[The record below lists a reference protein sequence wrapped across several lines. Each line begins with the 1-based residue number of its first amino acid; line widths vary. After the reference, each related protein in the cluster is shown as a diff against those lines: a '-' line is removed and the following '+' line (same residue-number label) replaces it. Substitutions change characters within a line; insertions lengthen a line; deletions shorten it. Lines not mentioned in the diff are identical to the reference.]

1 MRGGAASAGEDA
13 GSYRAP
19 RAAACAFGHADR
31 GAYAWCRSR
40 PQPIFLPRQSFAWPS
55 SYDSSCIPSTMTL
68 STYLLYVAAVALLIA
83 TPGPTMLMCMTNA
96 LNHGPRRAM
105 TSVAGSVSAV
115 LVVMVLSAMGL
126 GALLAA
132 SEAAFTTAKLI
143 GAAYLVWLGVKTF
156 RSDASAL
163 TVDGDAA
170 GGSRRSFYLQGLLV
184 GASNPKAMLF
194 FAAFFPQFLNPAA
207 PMAPQFTILALTF
220 MAFEF
225 TVLTTCALSVS
236 RLAPL
241 LRQSGP
247 VRWVNRICGG
257 LFTLMGG
264 LLLFTRRSA

>member
-1 MRGGAASAGEDA
+1 
-13 GSYRAP
+13 
-19 RAAACAFGHADR
+19 
-31 GAYAWCRSR
+31 
-40 PQPIFLPRQSFAWPS
+40 
-55 SYDSSCIPSTMTL
+55 MTL

-132 SEAAFTTAKLI
+132 SETAFTTAKLI
-143 GAAYLVWLGVKTF
+143 GAAYLVWLGIKTF

-163 TVDGDAA
+163 AVDGDAA
-170 GGSRRSFYLQGLLV
+170 GRPRRSFYLQGLLV
-184 GASNPKAMLF
+184 GASNPKAVLF

>member
-1 MRGGAASAGEDA
+1 
-13 GSYRAP
+13 
-19 RAAACAFGHADR
+19 
-31 GAYAWCRSR
+31 
-40 PQPIFLPRQSFAWPS
+40 
-55 SYDSSCIPSTMTL
+55 MTL

-115 LVVMVLSAMGL
+115 LVVMALSAMGL

-132 SEAAFTTAKLI
+132 SETAFTSAKFI
-143 GAAYLVWLGVKTF
+143 GAAYLVWLGIKTF

-163 TVDGDAA
+163 AVEGSPAADAPA
-170 GGSRRSFYLQGLLV
+170 RNTGRSFYLQGLLV
-184 GASNPKAMLF
+184 GASNPKAVLF
-194 FAAFFPQFLNPAA
+194 FAAFFPQFLNPSA
-207 PMAPQFTILALTF
+207 PMAPQFAILALTF

-225 TVLTTCALSVS
+225 AVLTTCALSVS
-236 RLAPL
+236 RLAPM

-247 VRWVNRICGG
+247 VRWINRICGG

-264 LLLFTRRSA
+264 LLLLTRRSA